1 MRSVFVQAI
10 FIKRIETRIFI
21 NITYNILSDIRYILS
36 DIRYI
41 LSDIFLMLIN
51 QLFSFIQ

>member
-21 NITYNILSDIRYILS
+21 NITYNILNIYI
-36 DIRYI
+36 YI
-41 LSDIFLMLIN
+41 YIYIYISDIFLMLIN